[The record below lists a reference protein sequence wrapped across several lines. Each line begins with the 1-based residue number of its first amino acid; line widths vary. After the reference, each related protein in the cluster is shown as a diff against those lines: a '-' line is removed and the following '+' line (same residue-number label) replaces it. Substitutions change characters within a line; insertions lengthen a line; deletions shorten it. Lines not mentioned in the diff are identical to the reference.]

1 MAQHRQPSLR
11 SRKFRRFINNSR
23 NSVVLILFLITFFS
37 IIAYHN
43 VSKQKE
49 LKTIDRQDEEVNDDF
64 LENVTRIESDKVVN
78 FGRQDSVVN
87 NGGDSRYW
95 DKDDRRRDVG
105 YDTRK
110 ERAGEDRNAGP
121 YNVAGRDELKVYEAE
136 FAESLKNVGQS
147 TPEKHNVSNN
157 EVLEIQNEEY
167 GLDDEYD
174 DAIDSQDSK
183 MADHE
188 KNNDAIGE
196 SFGKVGTATEELH
209 VEGDAEEFK
218 KDFTNESEDESS
230 QTSDTIEIDF
240 RHDNTIRGQSAN
252 RSISKREPDSRRPV
266 KPHKITGSSCEMKFI
281 NSTAQLV
288 EPAESEE
295 VSRFSLQYT
304 DVEERPSGL
313 EEWKLRF
320 AGHQSLEER
329 EKSFHARDQTIN
341 CGFIRGPKGSLGT
354 RFDLKEDDMRYMSSC
369 HIAVSSCIFGNS
381 DKLRSPFGKTV
392 TRLSRKSVCFVMFI
406 DENTMQTLSLE
417 DQKPDELGF
426 IGLWK
431 IVVVKNLPF
440 ADMWRVGKIPKLLAH
455 RLFPSARYSIWLDS
469 KLRLQSDP
477 LLILEYFLWRKG
489 YEFAISKHY
498 RRHCVWEEVAQ
509 NKRLN
514 KYNHT
519 IIDQQFLFY
528 QADGLKRFNE
538 SDPNKLLP
546 SNVPEGSFI
555 VRAHTPMSNL
565 FSCLWFNE
573 VDRFTP
579 RDQLSF
585 AYVYHK
591 FRKMNPEMPFH
602 FNMFKDCER
611 RAIAKL
617 FRHRSEEKRNA
628 PFQAMG

>member
-23 NSVVLILFLITFFS
+23 NSVVLILFLVAFFS

-49 LKTIDRQDEEVNDDF
+49 LNSIDRQDEEVNDDF
-64 LENVTRIESDKVVN
+64 LENVTWIESDKVVN
-78 FGRQDSVVN
+78 FGQGSIVN

-95 DKDDRRRDVG
+95 DRDDWRRDVG
-105 YDTRK
+105 YAGDVHGTRN
-110 ERAGEDRNAGP
+110 ERAGGGRNARP
-121 YNVAGRDELKVYEAE
+121 YNEARRYELKVYEVE

-157 EVLEIQNEEY
+157 EVLEIQNEDY

-188 KNNDAIGE
+188 KKNDDTGE
-196 SFGKVGTATEELH
+196 SFEKVGTGTEELH
-209 VEGDAEEFK
+209 VGGDAAESK
-218 KDFTNESEDESS
+218 NTFTNISEDKSS
-230 QTSDTIEIDF
+230 QTAVIIEIDS
-240 RHDNTIRGQSAN
+240 RQDNTITVQSAN
-252 RSISKREPDSRRPV
+252 RSILNRARDLRRPV
-266 KPHKITGSSCEMKFI
+266 KAHKFTGSSCEIKFI

-288 EPAESEE
+288 EPVESEE
-295 VSRFSLQYT
+295 FSRISLQYT
-304 DVEERPSGL
+304 DVEERP
-313 EEWKLRF
+313 RF

-329 EKSFHARDQTIN
+329 EESFYARDQKIN
-341 CGFIRGPKGSLGT
+341 CGFIRGPKGSLSTG
-354 RFDLKEDDMRYMSSC
+354 FDLEEEDMRYTSSC

-381 DKLRSPFGKTV
+381 DKLRPPFGKTV
-392 TRLSRKSVCFVMFI
+392 TRLSRKSVCFVMFM
-406 DENTMQTLSLE
+406 DEKTMQYLSSE
-417 DQKPDELGF
+417 GQKPDEFGF
-426 IGLWK
+426 VGLWK

-440 ADMWRVGKIPKLLAH
+440 ADMRRVGKIPKFLAH
-455 RLFPSARYSIWLDS
+455 RLFPFARYSIWLDS
-469 KLRLQSDP
+469 KLRLQIDP

-489 YEFAISKHY
+489 YEYAISNHY

-514 KYNHT
+514 KFNHT
-519 IIDQQFLFY
+519 VIDRQFHFY

-538 SDPNKLLP
+538 SDRNKLLP

-591 FRKMNPEMPFH
+591 FRRMNSEKPFR

-617 FRHRSEEKRNA
+617 FPHRSEEKRNI
-628 PFQAMG
+628 PFQAIKKR